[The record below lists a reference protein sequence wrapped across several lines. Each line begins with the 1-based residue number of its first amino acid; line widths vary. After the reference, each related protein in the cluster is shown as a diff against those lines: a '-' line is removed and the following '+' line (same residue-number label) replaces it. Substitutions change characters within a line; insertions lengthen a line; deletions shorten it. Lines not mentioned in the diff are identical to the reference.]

1 MGQYFKIVNASKEQ
15 FVDINELGEN
25 NKLGFIG
32 QGLNGIVL
40 GRLLTSSGADWD
52 NDFYDVFGN
61 PNSDKI
67 FMGVWAGDI
76 IIIAGDYD
84 EADTN
89 GIKTSDINDS
99 NRNLY
104 DMVESEYE
112 NITNEVIKWL
122 ANDEQTAEMLAKRAE
137 KDSELLHKLFD
148 LVFISRNNQMK
159 ESLEKILGS
168 DWTKRL
174 KK

>member
-1 MGQYFKIVNASKEQ
+1 MGQYFKIVNTSKKQ
-15 FVDINELGEN
+15 FVDINALGEN
-25 NKLGFIG
+25 NKLSFIG

-40 GRLLTSSGADWD
+40 GRLLTSSGADWG
-52 NDFYDVFGN
+52 NDFYDDFGH

-67 FMGVWAGDI
+67 FMGVWAGDKI
-76 IIIAGDYD
+76 VIAGDYD

-112 NITNEVIKWL
+112 NITNDVIKWL
-122 ANDEQTAEMLAKRAE
+122 ANDEQTAEMLAERAE
-137 KDSELLHKLFD
+137 IDSELLQKLSD
-148 LVFISRNNQMK
+148 LVFINRNNQMK
-159 ESLEKILGS
+159 KSLEKILGS

>member
-1 MGQYFKIVNASKEQ
+1 MGQYFKIVNVSKKQ
-15 FVDINELGEN
+15 FIDIGDLGEN

-32 QGLNGIVL
+32 KGLNGIVL
-40 GRLLTSSGADWD
+40 GRLLTSSGKVWG
-52 NDFYDVFGN
+52 NDFYKVFGD

-67 FMGVWAGDI
+67 YIGVWAGDKI
-76 IIIAGDYD
+76 VIAGDYD
-84 EADTN
+84 DADTN
-89 GIKTSDINDS
+89 GVKTSTFDDS

-112 NITNEVIKWL
+112 NITDDIIKWL
-122 ANDEQTAEMLAKRAE
+122 ANDEETAEMLAKRAE
-137 KDSELLHKLFD
+137 RNSKLLQKLSN
-148 LVFISRNNQMK
+148 LVFIDKNSQMK

-168 DWTKRL
+168 DWTKQL